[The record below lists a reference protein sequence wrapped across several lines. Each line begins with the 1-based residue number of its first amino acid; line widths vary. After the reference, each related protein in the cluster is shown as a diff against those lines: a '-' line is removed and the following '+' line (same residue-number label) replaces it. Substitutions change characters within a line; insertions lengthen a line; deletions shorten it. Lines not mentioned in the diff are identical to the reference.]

1 MQGFPNIGVISEC
14 AGCFFGR
21 PAPHVSRGCFGSN
34 MVAVV
39 RLLNSFGR
47 LSDKVIAV
55 KWTRVFGPAGAIAKV
70 DRAGSG
76 AAVMDFP
83 RSAVVQGLMRAFV
96 AIEFKVIDQSLMT
109 IGS

>member
-1 MQGFPNIGVISEC
+1 
-14 AGCFFGR
+14 
-21 PAPHVSRGCFGSN
+21 

-70 DRAGSG
+70 DRSGSG
-76 AAVMDFP
+76 AAVVNFP
-83 RSAVVQGLMRAFV
+83 WRAVVQGLMMAFV
-96 AIEFKVIDQSLMT
+96 ASSDPLGDLCVQ
-109 IGS
+109 